1 MSTRLASRN
10 CASGSAYLG
19 AAACPF
25 ERIHGDGYP
34 VFFIDDTGIICVAC
48 DPFDQWSMGFEDFAD
63 IGARDAVAFGV
74 ILQHLI
80 AHTATHGNPL
90 SSAIQKVM
98 RRKTRQII

>member
-1 MSTRLASRN
+1 
-10 CASGSAYLG
+10 
-19 AAACPF
+19 
-25 ERIHGDGYP
+25 
-34 VFFIDDTGIICVAC
+34 
-48 DPFDQWSMGFEDFAD
+48 MGFEDFAD